1 MLGDGGRHW
10 LVPCGHSQ
18 GRQPKRPF
26 PHVLSQADMDR
37 VVCKY
42 SLDALLH
49 VVFAVRSAL
58 GALTYV
64 ARNIRCS
71 DA

>member
-1 MLGDGGRHW
+1 MAAAIGLCLAVTAKGASRSGRSHM
-10 LVPCGHSQ
+10 CS
-18 GRQPKRPF
+18 
-26 PHVLSQADMDR
+26 SQADMDR

-64 ARNIRCS
+64 AGNIRCS
-71 DA
+71 DAWR